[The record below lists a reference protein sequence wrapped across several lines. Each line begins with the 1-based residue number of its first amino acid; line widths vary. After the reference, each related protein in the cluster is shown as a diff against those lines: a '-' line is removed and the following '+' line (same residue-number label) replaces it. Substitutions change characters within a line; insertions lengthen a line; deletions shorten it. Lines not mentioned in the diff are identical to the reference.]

1 MSAARTQGA
10 ARPWRQR
17 RPGRRSRLI
26 DVLRILLPLLA
37 LVVVGL
43 VLAWPHIMPGPV
55 GIAVPTFV
63 PGDADEPDRLSMDS
77 PRYVGET
84 GSKRPY
90 AVTARSASLDPLGA
104 NVVHLDR
111 PAADI
116 AVGAD
121 GDIRLEAQNGTYN
134 RDSERLLLDGGIEL
148 ITSTGYRFVTPSAR
162 VNLAQGRIRGS
173 EPIAG
178 EGPGGTLSADRF
190 EIRDAGD
197 LISFDGRVK
206 VTVLTPA
213 GAETPPDE
221 AATPRPRGRTSS

>member
-1 MSAARTQGA
+1 MSAAHAYA
-10 ARPWRQR
+10 AERPAPPPR
-17 RPGRRSRLI
+17 RGRRSRLV
-26 DVLRILLPLLA
+26 DALRILLPLLA
-37 LVVVGL
+37 LIVVGL
-43 VLAWPHIMPGPV
+43 VMAWPQIMPSPV

-63 PGDADEPDRLSMDS
+63 PGDGDEPDRLRMDS

-84 GSKRPY
+84 GRNRPY
-90 AVTARSASLDPLGA
+90 EVTARSASLDPLGA
-104 NVVHLDR
+104 NIVHLDQ
-111 PAADI
+111 PSADI

-121 GDIRLEAQNGTYN
+121 GEVRVMAQNGTYN
-134 RDSERLLLDGGIEL
+134 RDSERLLLDGGIEV

-162 VNLAQGRIRGS
+162 VNLAQGQIRGWQ
-173 EPIAG
+173 PIAG
-178 EGPGGTLSADRF
+178 EGPAGMLSADRF

-197 LISFDGRVK
+197 VIRFDGRVK

>member
-1 MSAARTQGA
+1 MSAVRAHGA
-10 ARPWRQR
+10 WPAPLT
-17 RPGRRSRLI
+17 RPGRSRLI
-26 DVLRILLPLLA
+26 DALRVLLPLLA
-37 LVVVGL
+37 LLVVGL
-43 VLAWPHIMPGPV
+43 VVAWPHILPGPG

-63 PGDADEPDRLSMDS
+63 PGDADQPDRLRMDS

-84 GSKRPY
+84 GSNRPY
-90 AVTARSASLDPLGA
+90 EVTARSASLDPLGA

-116 AVGAD
+116 AVGVD
-121 GDIRLEAQNGTYN
+121 GEVRLMAQNGTYH
-134 RDSERLLLDGGIEL
+134 RDSERLLLDGGIEV

-162 VNLAQGRIRGS
+162 VNLAQGQIRGW

-178 EGPGGTLSADRF
+178 EGPAGTLSADRF

-197 LISFDGRVK
+197 VIRFDGRVK

-213 GAETPPDE
+213 GLDAPD
-221 AATPRPRGRTSS
+221 AAAPARPKGRTSS